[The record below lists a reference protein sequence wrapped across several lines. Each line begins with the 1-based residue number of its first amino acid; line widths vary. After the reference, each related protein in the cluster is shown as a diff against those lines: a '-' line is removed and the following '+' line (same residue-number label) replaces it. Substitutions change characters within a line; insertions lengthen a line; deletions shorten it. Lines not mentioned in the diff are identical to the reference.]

1 MTSTPK
7 EIAMTTTL
15 TDPPDGPDW
24 PYEITE
30 DGVTLLDVEEIDFE
44 EYRRDADLTAA
55 EPDMDWPQWSHP

>member
-1 MTSTPK
+1 
-7 EIAMTTTL
+7 MTTIFA
-15 TDPPDGPDW
+15 DPSDGPDW

-30 DGVTLLDVEEIDFE
+30 DGVTLLDGEEIDFE